1 MTNMWFCIQD
11 MQNMLS
17 VRDIKTEAGKD
28 KAGYCRIDWGLK
40 PEKVT
45 RYISYRL
52 SGDGSLFPEP
62 RTGRPYSVTRSFISE
77 KTVIL

>member
-1 MTNMWFCIQD
+1 MGWLGSAPKSI
-11 MQNMLS
+11 
-17 VRDIKTEAGKD
+17 D
-28 KAGYCRIDWGLK
+28 KILMK

-62 RTGRPYSVTRSFISE
+62 RTGRPYSVARSFIAEKLLFCNSE
-77 KTVIL
+77 G

>member
-1 MTNMWFCIQD
+1 

-17 VRDIKTEAGKD
+17 VRDIKTEPVKIKRVLQD
-28 KAGYCRIDWGLK
+28 SWGLK

-52 SGDGSLFPEP
+52 SGDGSLFPEA

-77 KTVIL
+77 KLLFCNSEE